1 MTGWIATVLLMGFV
15 VVGLMIYILPY
26 IIIGA
31 LIAAPILLGYYCVN
45 KYAETSDIDHK
56 GCEHLDEF

>member
-1 MTGWIATVLLMGFV
+1 MGKWIV
-15 VVGLMIYILPY
+15 Y

-31 LIAAPILLGYYCVN
+31 LIAAPILLGYYCIN
-45 KYAETSDIDHK
+45 KLEGTREIK

>member
-1 MTGWIATVLLMGFV
+1 MTGWIVTILLMGFV
-15 VVGLMIYILPY
+15 VVGLMIYIMPY

-31 LIAAPILLGYYCVN
+31 LIVTPNLLGYYCIN
-45 KYAETSDIDHK
+45 KLGETREIK

>member
-1 MTGWIATVLLMGFV
+1 MTGWIVTVLLMGFV

-31 LIAAPILLGYYCVN
+31 LIVAPILLGYYCIN
-45 KYAETSDIDHK
+45 KLEGMREIK